1 MKRLLC
7 AIALVAL
14 APTVGEAQSLRDR
27 FTDLFRFGNCGQ
39 ILCLAASGGHGD
51 HFIPS
56 SVDGNAT
63 VLNYLTNAVG
73 AQAANLPISATTSG
87 VTYTMVGGVPQQS
100 TTSAGPV
107 FGERA
112 NTLGKG
118 RTLVGLTVNHMS
130 FTKLR
135 GTSLS
140 EIGFNFTHQDNAP
153 DGLGDPEF
161 EEDVVSVSS
170 NVSLSLLMT
179 SFVFTYGLT
188 DRLDFGVAVPLVTA
202 SLSGTSRA
210 SVVSSLSIS
219 PHFFGGTSAS
229 PITSAITSTD
239 ANSTG
244 IGDVA
249 MRLKANLSKQGSAT
263 TLGFLTDLRL
273 PTGSV
278 DNFQGT
284 GGLTARVTGIASR
297 TMGNFAP
304 HVNAGIAIRSGE
316 YQTNAVVANVG
327 FDHLLNPRT
336 TLAFDL
342 LTEFQAGEDAVTF
355 PAPVVIG
362 TRSIQVSNLENRR
375 NDFVHGSF
383 GLKLSTPRGITG
395 IVNAVIP
402 FLNNGLRPNAVLSAG
417 IEYGF

>member
-1 MKRLLC
+1 MKRLVC
-7 AIALVAL
+7 AITLTALIAQRSD
-14 APTVGEAQSLRDR
+14 AQSLRER

-118 RTLVGLTVNHMS
+118 RTLMGVSVNYMS
-130 FTKLR
+130 FTQLR
-135 GTSLS
+135 GTDLS
-140 EIGFNFTHQDNAP
+140 EVGFNFTHQDNAP
-153 DGLGDPEF
+153 TGLGNPDF
-161 EEDVVSVSS
+161 EQDVISVNT

-188 DRLDFGVAVPLVTA
+188 DRLDFGVAVPLVNA

-210 SVVSSLSIS
+210 AVVSSLAVT
-219 PHFFGGTSAS
+219 PHFFGGTPAS
-229 PITSAITSTD
+229 PITTAITSTD
-239 ANSTG
+239 ASSAG
-244 IGDVA
+244 IGDIA
-249 MRLKANLSKQGSAT
+249 MRLKGNLSRPGSAT
-263 TLGFLTDLRL
+263 ALGFLTDLRL

-284 GGLTARVTGIASR
+284 GGLTARLTGIASR
-297 TMGNFAP
+297 SMGNFSP
-304 HVNAGIAIRSGE
+304 HVNAGVALRTGD

-327 FDHLLNPRT
+327 FDHLLNARA
-336 TLAFDL
+336 TLAVDL
-342 LTEFQAGEDAVTF
+342 LTEFQAGGDPVTF
-355 PAPVVIG
+355 PAPVTIG
-362 TRSIQVSNLENRR
+362 TRSIQVTNLENKR
-375 NDFVHGSF
+375 NDFVHGSL
-383 GLKLSTPRGITG
+383 GLKFSTPKGITG
-395 IVNAVIP
+395 IFNAVIP
-402 FLNNGLRPNAVLSAG
+402 IINNGLRPNAVLSAG